1 MAHPTFDDARRLSDW
16 QPPLGV
22 VSVYLAFDPAD
33 RGGAWRTEL
42 RNGLDALQEAAKDAD
57 HERRVALRAVA
68 KRIAERFEDGDHRPP
83 PRGAAGFVEVA
94 EKGGEE
100 HWWGTGAAPQA
111 SACVELGERPALA
124 PLVDLACRGE
134 GRGIAIVSLERVRLL
149 LFAEGELK
157 ELADWELEVTS
168 LDWRERKARTGAN
181 PARGGQVGASSGK
194 DEYGNRLEHNRH
206 RFLGEAGGLVGRALE
221 ERGIGRA
228 LAFGPTVDL
237 ESFQSGFNAP
247 GVKLAVAGQ
256 EDLISTPTGKL
267 HETVAAAVDNADA
280 ERESKLVAATLEEA
294 RGGSRGATGRQD
306 VGEAVEEGRVERLV
320 LDARLGAAAE
330 SLVRGALAASA
341 KITVVHG
348 PAAAALGAAEGTA
361 AILRY

>member
-1 MAHPTFDDARRLSDW
+1 MAHPTFEDARRLSDW

-42 RNGLDALQEAAKDAD
+42 RNGLDAVLEAAKDAD
-57 HERRVALRAVA
+57 HGRRVALRAVA
-68 KRIAERFEDGDHRPP
+68 KRITERFEDGDHRPP

-111 SACVELGERPALA
+111 SACVDLGERPALA

-134 GRGIAIVSLERVRLL
+134 QRGVAIVSLERVRLL
-149 LFAEGELK
+149 LFAEGELS
-157 ELADWELEVTS
+157 EIADWELEVTS
-168 LDWRERKARTGAN
+168 LDWRERKVRTD
-181 PARGGQVGASSGK
+181 GGGHAGPSGK
-194 DEYGNRLEHNRH
+194 DEYGDRLDHNRH
-206 RFLGEAGGLVGRALE
+206 RFLGEAGGLVGRTLV

-228 LAFGPTVDL
+228 LAFGPAVDL
-237 ESFQSGFNAP
+237 ESFESGLNAP
-247 GVKLAVAGQ
+247 GVKLAVGGDA
-256 EDLISTPTGKL
+256 DLISTPTGKL
-267 HETVAAAVDNADA
+267 HETVATAVENADA
-280 ERESKLVAATLEEA
+280 ERESRLVAAILEEA
-294 RGGSRGATGRQD
+294 RGGSRGATGRQET
-306 VGEAVEEGRVERLV
+306 GEAATEGRIERLV
-320 LDARLGAAAE
+320 IDAGLGAEVE
-330 SLVRGALAASA
+330 SLVRGALAGSA

-348 PAAAALGAAEGTA
+348 AAAEALAEAEGVA

>member
-16 QPPLGV
+16 QPPMGV

-42 RNGLDALQEAAKDAD
+42 RNGLDALLEAAKDAD

-68 KRIAERFEDGDHRPP
+68 KKIADRFEGGDHRPP

-100 HWWGTGAAPQA
+100 HWWGTGAAPQS
-111 SACVELGERPALA
+111 SACVELGERPTLA

-134 GRGIAIVSLERVRLL
+134 QRGIAIVSLEQVRLL
-149 LFAEGELK
+149 LFAEGELS
-157 ELADWELEVTS
+157 EIAHWELEVTS
-168 LDWRERKARTGAN
+168 LDWRERKVRSGGGD
-181 PARGGQVGASSGK
+181 PSGGRGGPSGK
-194 DEYGNRLEHNRH
+194 DEYGDRLDHNRH
-206 RFLGEAGGLVGRALE
+206 KFLGGAGGLVGKALE

-237 ESFQSGFNAP
+237 ESFEAGLNAP
-247 GVKLAVAGQ
+247 KVKLTAAGA
-256 EDLISTPTGKL
+256 EDLISTPTGQL
-267 HETVAAAVDNADA
+267 RETVAAAVENADA
-280 ERESKLVAATLEEA
+280 ERESRLVAATMEEV
-294 RGGSRGATGRQD
+294 RGGSRGAAGRND
-306 VGEAVEEGRVERLV
+306 VGEAVGEGRVERLV
-320 LDARLGAAAE
+320 LDNGLGAASE
-330 SLVRGALAASA
+330 ELVRGALKASA

-348 PAAAALGAAEGTA
+348 AAAEALGEAEGVA
-361 AILRY
+361 AVLRY

>member
-1 MAHPTFDDARRLSDW
+1 MAHPTFEDARRLSDW

-42 RNGLDALQEAAKDAD
+42 RNGLDALLEAAKDSD

-68 KRIAERFEDGDHRPP
+68 KRIIDRYEDGDHRPP
-83 PRGAAGFVEVA
+83 PRGEAGFVEVA

-134 GRGIAIVSLERVRLL
+134 QRGVPIVSLEQVRLL
-149 LFAEGELK
+149 LFAEGQLSEI
-157 ELADWELEVTS
+157 EHWELEVTS
-168 LDWRERKARTGAN
+168 LDWRERKVRNGGGD
-181 PARGGQVGASSGK
+181 PSGGRGGPSGK
-194 DEYGNRLEHNRH
+194 DEYGDRLEHNRH
-206 RFLGEAGGLVGRALE
+206 KFLGEAGALVGRELE
-221 ERGIGRA
+221 GRGIGRA
-228 LAFGPTVDL
+228 LAFGPAVDL
-237 ESFQSGFNAP
+237 ENFEAGLNAP
-247 GVKLAVAGQ
+247 NVKLAVGGEA
-256 EDLISTPTGKL
+256 DLISTPTGKL
-267 HETVAAAVDNADA
+267 QETVAAAVENADA
-280 ERESKLVAATLEEA
+280 EREARLVTAALEEV
-294 RGGSRGATGRQD
+294 RGGGRGASGVQD

-320 LDARLGAAAE
+320 IDARLGAAAE
-330 SLVRGALAASA
+330 SLVRGALKGSA
-341 KITVVHG
+341 RITVVHG
-348 PAAAALGAAEGTA
+348 PAAEALAEAEGVV

>member
-1 MAHPTFDDARRLSDW
+1 MAHPTFEDARRLSDW
-16 QPPLGV
+16 QPPMGV

-42 RNGLDALQEAAKDAD
+42 RNGLDALLEAAKDAEHD
-57 HERRVALRAVA
+57 RRVALRAVA
-68 KRIAERFEDGDHRPP
+68 KRITERFEDGDHRPP

-149 LFAEGELK
+149 LFAEGELS
-157 ELADWELEVTS
+157 EIADWELEVTS
-168 LDWRERKARTGAN
+168 LDWRERKVRSD
-181 PARGGQVGASSGK
+181 GGGGHAGPSGK
-194 DEYGNRLEHNRH
+194 DEYGDRLDHNRH
-206 RFLGEAGGLVGRALE
+206 KFLGEAGGLVGRTLE

-228 LAFGPTVDL
+228 LAFGPAVDL
-237 ESFQSGFNAP
+237 ESFESGLNAP
-247 GVKLAVAGQ
+247 KVKLTAAGDA
-256 EDLISTPTGKL
+256 DLISTPTGKL
-267 HETVAAAVDNADA
+267 HETVAAAAESADA

-294 RGGSRGATGRQD
+294 RGGSRGATGRQEI
-306 VGEAVEEGRVERLV
+306 GEAVAEGRVERLV
-320 LDARLGAAAE
+320 LDAGLGADAE
-330 SLVRGALAASA
+330 QLVRGALAVSA
-341 KITVVHG
+341 KITVVH
-348 PAAAALGAAEGTA
+348 AAAAEALAEAEGVA
-361 AILRY
+361 ALLRY

>member
-42 RNGLDALQEAAKDAD
+42 RNGLDALLEAAKDAD

-68 KRIAERFEDGDHRPP
+68 KRITERFEDGDHRPP

-94 EKGGEE
+94 EKGGTE
-100 HWWGTGAAPQA
+100 HWWGTGAAPQS

-124 PLVDLACRGE
+124 PLVDLACRG
-134 GRGIAIVSLERVRLL
+134 GQRGIAIVSLERVRLL
-149 LFAEGELK
+149 LFAEGELS
-157 ELADWELEVTS
+157 EIADWELEVTS
-168 LDWRERKARTGAN
+168 LDWRERKARTDGSGSHAG
-181 PARGGQVGASSGK
+181 PSGK
-194 DEYGNRLEHNRH
+194 DEYGDRLDHNRH
-206 RFLGEAGGLVGRALE
+206 RFLGEAGGLVGRTLE

-228 LAFGPTVDL
+228 LAFGAAVDL
-237 ESFQSGFNAP
+237 ESFESGLNAP
-247 GVKLAVAGQ
+247 KVKLAVAG
-256 EDLISTPTGKL
+256 EADLISTPTGKL
-267 HETVAAAVDNADA
+267 HETVAAAVENADA
-280 ERESKLVAATLEEA
+280 ERESRLVAATLEEA
-294 RGGSRGATGRQD
+294 RGGSRGATGLQETS
-306 VGEAVEEGRVERLV
+306 EAVAEGRVERL
-320 LDARLGAAAE
+320 LFDSRLGAEAE
-330 SLVRGALAASA
+330 QLVRGALAASA

-348 PAAAALGAAEGTA
+348 AAAEALAPAEGVA

>member
-1 MAHPTFDDARRLSDW
+1 MAHPTFEDARRLSDW

-42 RNGLDALQEAAKDAD
+42 RNGLDQLLEAAKDAD

-68 KRIAERFEDGDHRPP
+68 KKITERFEDGDHRPP

-94 EKGGEE
+94 EKNGTE

-111 SACVELGERPALA
+111 SACVELGETPALA

-134 GRGIAIVSLERVRLL
+134 QRGIVIVSLERVRLL
-149 LFAEGELK
+149 LFAEGELS
-157 ELADWELEVTS
+157 EIADWELEILS
-168 LDWRERKARTGAN
+168 LDWRERKAQSGGGATS
-181 PARGGQVGASSGK
+181 GVASSGK
-194 DEYGNRLEHNRH
+194 DEYGDRLDHNRH
-206 RFLGEAGGLVGRALE
+206 KFLGEAGALVGRELE
-221 ERGIGRA
+221 ERGVGRA

-237 ESFQSGFNAP
+237 EAFEAGANAP
-247 GVKLAVAGQ
+247 KLKLSRGGEA
-256 EDLISTPTGKL
+256 DLISTPTGKL
-267 HETVAAAVDNADA
+267 HDTVAAAVENADA
-280 ERESKLVAATLEEA
+280 ERESRWVAKALEEV
-294 RGGSRGATGRQD
+294 RGGSRGASGLQD
-306 VGEAVEEGRVERLV
+306 VGEAVAEGRVERLV
-320 LDARLGAAAE
+320 LDAGLGGAAE
-330 SLVRGALAASA
+330 SLVRGALAVSA

-348 PAAAALGAAEGTA
+348 AAAEALAPAEGAA

>member
-42 RNGLDALQEAAKDAD
+42 RNGLDALLEAAKDAD

-68 KRIAERFEDGDHRPP
+68 KRITERFEGGEHRPP

-100 HWWGTGAAPQA
+100 HWWGTGAAPQS
-111 SACVELGERPALA
+111 SACVDLGERPALA

-134 GRGIAIVSLERVRLL
+134 QRGIAIVSLERVRLL
-149 LFAEGELK
+149 LFAEGELS
-157 ELADWELEVTS
+157 EIADWELEVTS
-168 LDWRERKARTGAN
+168 LDWRERKVRTDGS
-181 PARGGQVGASSGK
+181 GGHAGTSGK
-194 DEYGNRLEHNRH
+194 DEYGDRLDHNRH
-206 RFLGEAGGLVGRALE
+206 RFLGEAGGLVGRTLE
-221 ERGIGRA
+221 ERGVGRA
-228 LAFGPTVDL
+228 LAFGPTNDL
-237 ESFQSGFNAP
+237 ESFESGLNAP
-247 GVKLAVAGQ
+247 KVKLTKAGDA
-256 EDLISTPTGKL
+256 DLISTPTGKL
-267 HETVAAAVDNADA
+267 RETVATAVENADA

-294 RGGSRGATGRQD
+294 RGGSRGATGRQEI
-306 VGEAVEEGRVERLV
+306 GEAVAEGRVERLV
-320 LDARLGAAAE
+320 LDAALGAEAE
-330 SLVRGALAASA
+330 DLVRGALAASA

-348 PAAAALGAAEGTA
+348 AAAEALAPAEGVA
-361 AILRY
+361 AVLRY

>member
-1 MAHPTFDDARRLSDW
+1 MAHPTFEDARRLGDW

-42 RNGLDALQEAAKDAD
+42 RNGLDALLEAAKDAEHD
-57 HERRVALRAVA
+57 RRVALRAIA

-94 EKGGEE
+94 EKGGDE

-134 GRGIAIVSLERVRLL
+134 RRGVAIVSLERVRLL
-149 LFAEGELK
+149 LFAEGELS
-157 ELADWELEVTS
+157 EIEDWELEVTS
-168 LDWRERKARTGAN
+168 LDWRERKVRTD
-181 PARGGQVGASSGK
+181 GGGHAGPSGK
-194 DEYGNRLEHNRH
+194 DEYGDRLDHNRH
-206 RFLGEAGGLVGRALE
+206 KFLGEAGALVGRELE
-221 ERGIGRA
+221 GRGVGQV
-228 LAFGPTVDL
+228 LAFGPAADL
-237 ESFQSGFNAP
+237 ENFEAGLNAP
-247 GVKLAVAGQ
+247 NVKLAVGGDA
-256 EDLISTPTGKL
+256 DLISTPTGKL
-267 HETVAAAVDNADA
+267 HETIAAAIENADA
-280 ERESKLVAATLEEA
+280 ERESRLVVAALEEA
-294 RGGSRGATGRQD
+294 RGGSRGATGRQEVAAA
-306 VGEAVEEGRVERLV
+306 VGEGRVERLV

-330 SLVRGALAASA
+330 SLVRGALAVSA

-348 PAAAALGAAEGTA
+348 PAAEALGEAEGVA

>member
-1 MAHPTFDDARRLSDW
+1 VAHPTFEDARRLSDW

-42 RNGLDALQEAAKDAD
+42 RNGLDALLEAAKDAEHD
-57 HERRVALRAVA
+57 RRVALRAVA

-134 GRGIAIVSLERVRLL
+134 QRGVAIVSLERVRLL
-149 LFAEGELK
+149 LFAEGELS
-157 ELADWELEVTS
+157 ELEDWELEVTS
-168 LDWRERKARTGAN
+168 LDWRERKARTD
-181 PARGGQVGASSGK
+181 GGGHAGPSGK
-194 DEYGNRLEHNRH
+194 DEYGDRLDHNRH
-206 RFLGEAGGLVGRALE
+206 KFLGEAGALVGRELE
-221 ERGIGRA
+221 ERGVGRA
-228 LAFGPTVDL
+228 LAFGAAVDL
-237 ESFQSGFNAP
+237 ESFESGLSAP
-247 GVKLAVAGQ
+247 KVRLTVGGEA
-256 EDLISTPTGKL
+256 DLISTPTGKL
-267 HETVAAAVDNADA
+267 HETVAAAVENADA
-280 ERESKLVAATLEEA
+280 ERESRLVAAALEEA
-294 RGGSRGATGRQD
+294 RGGSRGATGRQE
-306 VGEAVEEGRVERLV
+306 VGEAVAEGRVERLV
-320 LDARLGAAAE
+320 LDAGLGAESE
-330 SLVRGALAASA
+330 SLVRGALAGSA
-341 KITVVHG
+341 KIIVVHG
-348 PAAAALGAAEGTA
+348 AAAKALAEAEGVA